1 MDLDPSVGHVTAD
14 PDSRAGGSESGRELR
29 DAMPQGGQPTL
40 TTRHLDG
47 TRNTPGKKSG
57 WSRGRMKCSISDT
70 RGRDGRG
77 TIAHIFE
84 PFFTTK
90 AVGTGLGLA
99 TAYGI
104 IKQSEGHIS
113 VSSEPGNG
121 TTFLI
126 YLPRT
131 VRAGSGPV
139 VVEETAT
146 RRGTEVVLLSE
157 DDANLRAL
165 TRDILQ
171 SEGYTIL
178 ESRDTEDALRTPRG
192 RTPRSTSCSPMW

>member
-1 MDLDPSVGHVTAD
+1 MDA
-14 PDSRAGGSESGRELR
+14 A
-29 DAMPQGGQPTL
+29 
-40 TTRHLDG
+40 TR
-47 TRNTPGKKSG
+47 S
-57 WSRGRMKCSISDT
+57 
-70 RGRDGRG
+70 
-77 TIAHIFE
+77 HIFE

-90 AVGTGLGLA
+90 AVGKGTGLGLA

-131 VRAGSGPV
+131 VSAGSGPV

-171 SEGYTIL
+171 SDGYTIL
-178 ESRDTEDALRTPRG
+178 ESRDTEDALRIAARPDTTIHLLLTDVVMPHMSGRALADAVKVVRPQVKVLYMSGYTDDTIVHHGVLDPGTAFLQKPFTPAALARKV
-192 RTPRSTSCSPMW
+192 RETLDQPQ